1 MLFWYND
8 LYFSYISHFYSGG
21 DFCEETKSTR
31 AVEVKLKYVWT
42 KFVLLCVAE
51 NAEEVLVGC
60 QSIVSFVFKNELS
73 WILKYIIQITGFS
86 VVECCYTRTSVCGS
100 YQQQSVTTPTNAFT
114 VLWLHMNHL
123 G

>member
-1 MLFWYND
+1 M
-8 LYFSYISHFYSGG
+8 
-21 DFCEETKSTR
+21 
-31 AVEVKLKYVWT
+31 
-42 KFVLLCVAE
+42 AE
-51 NAEEVLVGC
+51 NFKEDLVGC

-114 VLWLHMNHL
+114 VFWL
-123 G
+123 